1 MLEGM
6 ICECNGKFDELIRQ
20 AQPEPAPQQP
30 YEVSAFSLEI
40 GDEKQMS
47 SDFFKFKTIREQ
59 TLATLQKFH
68 WIIEFFKT
76 HYQDSPDIQE
86 YQHMFNLMMKDPGP
100 VFMKAQNL
108 SAFSQL
114 EKDTNHVNLMLFQ
127 LVRERNYPELID
139 KLIASLVIADEYQNT
154 IT

>member
-1 MLEGM
+1 
-6 ICECNGKFDELIRQ
+6 
-20 AQPEPAPQQP
+20 
-30 YEVSAFSLEI
+30 
-40 GDEKQMS
+40 
-47 SDFFKFKTIREQ
+47 
-59 TLATLQKFH
+59 
-68 WIIEFFKT
+68 
-76 HYQDSPDIQE
+76 
-86 YQHMFNLMMKDPGP
+86 MMKDPGP